1 MSGDFSNKINRL
13 QKNLESIGETKELR
27 FDELFNADFL
37 SNCSSFTSLKDMF
50 EKSGFKVETPE
61 DFKAIPDDEWEQFI
75 TENTSYDS
83 WADMQRDAA
92 VKLLNKRLMDG
103 LN

>member
-1 MSGDFSNKINRL
+1 MTGSFSDKINKL
-13 QKNLESIGETKELR
+13 QKNLEEIGEAKELR

-37 SNCSSFTSLKDMF
+37 NSCSSFTSLKDMF
-50 EKSGFKVETPE
+50 EKSGFQVESAE
-61 DFKAIPDDEWEQFI
+61 DFKAIPDAEWEHFI
-75 TENTSYDS
+75 KENTSYDS